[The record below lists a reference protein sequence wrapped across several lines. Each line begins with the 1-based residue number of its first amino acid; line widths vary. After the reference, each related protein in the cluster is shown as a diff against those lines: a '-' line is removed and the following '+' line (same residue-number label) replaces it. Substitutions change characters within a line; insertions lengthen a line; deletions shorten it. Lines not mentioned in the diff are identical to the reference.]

1 MLIAEQGT
9 GVRTVTA
16 GNIRRGGELVSDRSG
31 SGRNRWLRAGT
42 TASLIYFM
50 ANKANGRVHVL
61 EAGAARPRQFRTGEL
76 TGLTPVIF
84 APLVGQLRADGPC
97 RTGADH
103 SGLFAGPVG
112 LCRGARDWGDAA
124 DRDPLSGASGGTGGD
139 RGAR

>member
-76 TGLTPVIF
+76 TGLTPVIL
-84 APLVGQLRADGPC
+84 APLVGQLPAAAAPTFGGSKRNLKLP
-97 RTGADH
+97 
-103 SGLFAGPVG
+103 SGSLRCWV
-112 LCRGARDWGDAA
+112 
-124 DRDPLSGASGGTGGD
+124 
-139 RGAR
+139 